1 MKPLTPLI
9 FCLALIVG
17 FAAPFGGCKDDTIQ
31 PPPTTVPV
39 LSLLDKN
46 CTEAWINVKASL
58 LPAASG
64 INTLSVTQGNRRLL
78 SLSLPHPDTVPYIS
92 SLLPSRSYG
101 IRSERQYSGISYTD
115 SSEHFTFTPLDT
127 TSHNFTW

>member
-58 LPAASG
+58 LPAATG
-64 INTLSVTQGNRRLL
+64 IITLSVTQGSRRLL
-78 SLSLPHPDTVPYIS
+78 SLSLPHPDTVLYID
-92 SLLPSRSYG
+92 SLLPNRGY
-101 IRSERQYSGISYTD
+101 RVKSERRYTGI
-115 SSEHFTFTPLDT
+115 
-127 TSHNFTW
+127 